1 MLIDWFT
8 VVAQAVNF
16 LILVWLLKRFLYKP
30 ILDAIDAREQRI
42 AAELADAA
50 LKQTEAKAERDAF
63 EQKNHEFEQQ
73 RAKLMQQVNQDVE
86 AEHLRLMTEA
96 QQAAET
102 LKAKHQQSMAR
113 DARNLK
119 QTLSRKATHEV
130 FAIARKT
137 LSDLATSSLEQQV
150 AQAFIGSLNQLE
162 PQAKSILAEAL
173 KTTSASDPAVL
184 LSAFELDE
192 GQRAAIK
199 NALNVTFSADIS
211 LKFEIAEQLISGIEL
226 RAKGQKLVWS
236 IADYLELLE
245 QSVEAL
251 IQEKI
256 KPENT
261 AKPVAK
267 TEKL

>member
-8 VVAQAVNF
+8 VAAQAVNF

-63 EQKNHEFEQQ
+63 EHKNHEFDQQ
-73 RAKLMQQVNQDVE
+73 RAKLMQQVNQEAE
-86 AEHLRLMTEA
+86 AEHQRLMTEA

-102 LKAKHQQSMAR
+102 LKVKHQQSMAR

-130 FAIARKT
+130 FSITRKT
-137 LSDLATSSLEQQV
+137 LSDMANTSLEQQV
-150 AQAFIGSLNQLE
+150 AEVFIGRLNELDLQT
-162 PQAKSILAEAL
+162 KNILAEAL
-173 KTTSASDPAVL
+173 KTTSASEPAVL

-192 GQRAAIK
+192 IQRTAIQ

-211 LKFEIAEQLISGIEL
+211 LQFEISEELISGIEL

-245 QSVEAL
+245 QSIEAL
-251 IQEKI
+251 IKEKI

-267 TEKL
+267 TERL